1 MKIAR
6 IELDGIERL
15 ARVDADVV
23 HPLRL
28 DSGSPLRVLLAT
40 ASDGGDSSR
49 NGEVESGPV
58 EGGPDGG
65 GPDGGGPDGGGPAE
79 DASVELGR
87 VKLLAPIARPGSVIA
102 VGLNYADHASE
113 SGLEAPPSPVTFA
126 KLPQSI
132 IGPGEVIRWS
142 QQQSTEVD
150 YEAELAVVIGAEAR
164 DVPVES
170 ALGFVLGYTCCNDVS
185 ARDAQFSDG
194 QWLRGKSFDTF
205 CPLGPWLVTP
215 EDIPDP
221 QKLRIA
227 CRVNGETL
235 QDSTTAQMIFSVAQ
249 IISYLS
255 RFMTLLPGDVITTGT
270 PAGVGF
276 ARTPPIYLSD
286 GDTVEVDIEGIGV
299 LVNTCGEG

>member
-15 ARVDADVV
+15 ARVDGDVV
-23 HPLRL
+23 HPLVL
-28 DSGSPLRVLLAT
+28 DSGSPLQALLSGAPG
-40 ASDGGDSSR
+40 AGKPDRRESDGG
-49 NGEVESGPV
+49 GA
-58 EGGPDGG
+58 EGTPAGSH
-65 GPDGGGPDGGGPAE
+65 PAE
-79 DASVELGR
+79 DQSVELAR
-87 VKLLAPIARPGSVIA
+87 VKVLAPIARPGSVIA

-113 SGLEAPPSPVTFA
+113 SGLEAPGSPVTFA

-142 QQQSTEVD
+142 RDQSTEVD
-150 YEAELAVVIGAEAR
+150 YEAELAVIIGSDAR

-170 ALGFVLGYTCCNDVS
+170 ALDFVLGYTCCNDVS

-194 QWLRGKSFDTF
+194 QWLRAKSFDTF

-215 EDIPDP
+215 EDVPDP
-221 QKLRIA
+221 QNLQIA

-235 QDSTTAQMIFSVAQ
+235 QDSSTAQMIFSVAQ

-255 RFMTLLPGDVITTGT
+255 QFMTLLPGDVITTGT

-276 ARTPPIYLSD
+276 ARTPPIYLRD
-286 GDTVEVDIEGIGV
+286 GDTVEVEIEGIGV
-299 LVNTCGEG
+299 LTNTCSER